1 MNRYF
6 WRYWLPLH
14 IIALV
19 MMIGVAVGELT
30 INWWL
35 VAIAWFLVGP
45 IGNGV
50 GSHKLFAHR
59 QFETWRPVELLLGA
73 LSTIGGFAPIHF
85 WVAIHQKHHKIS
97 DSPKDPSSPS
107 QHGFVQSFLIYRLK
121 ESTNRVI
128 SLQNYCSR
136 RVFKDPALMWLSK
149 HFIKINWAVFL
160 ILLCI
165 DVNLLLSLYVI
176 PVLLEHTRENIVSSV
191 THMNIPFVNYRNFD
205 TPDTSQNNILIGFL
219 TLGFGWHNNH
229 HHNQRELINTHRWW
243 EVDVE
248 GQLAKLIS
256 KKKNAD

>member
-14 IIALV
+14 VIALI
-19 MMIGVAVGELT
+19 MIGGVVLGELT

-35 VAIAWFLVGP
+35 VAVAWFLVGP

-59 QFETWRPVELLLGA
+59 QFETWRPVELLLA
-73 LSTIGGFAPIHF
+73 VLSTIGGFAPIHF

-97 DSPKDPSSPS
+97 DSPQDPSSPS

-136 RVFKDPALMWLSK
+136 RVFKDPVLMWLSK
-149 HFIKINWAVFL
+149 HFIKINWTVFL
-160 ILLCI
+160 ILLGI
-165 DVNLLLSLYVI
+165 DINLLFYSCTVRA
-176 PVLLEHTRENIVSSV
+176 H
-191 THMNIPFVNYRNFD
+191 
-205 TPDTSQNNILIGFL
+205 
-219 TLGFGWHNNH
+219 
-229 HHNQRELINTHRWW
+229 
-243 EVDVE
+243 
-248 GQLAKLIS
+248 
-256 KKKNAD
+256 